1 MRTLAIINQK
11 GGCGKTTTAINLAGM
26 FAARGART
34 LLVDMDPQS
43 HCAAGLAIPEKR
55 IDLDIG
61 DAMLRKPGKP
71 LDDARLI
78 WRTSRNLDL
87 IPSRMKLAG
96 LEAGR
101 GGLADQPDRERRLHA
116 VLKALKPRYDMCL
129 IDCAP
134 SIGLLT
140 YNSLVA
146 ADEVL
151 IPVDTSFFSLQG
163 ATKQVNT
170 IRTIGRRLGV
180 TPAFWI
186 VATIHDSDSAL
197 AKDLLDELRHRFPK
211 RVSPAV
217 IRRDQSLKEAAS
229 FGQPVSEYAQRS
241 VGAADYGAL
250 ADWLNQVRVPARR
263 RENVEESTPTVE
275 ITLGSDPERHI
286 ARQLADPP
294 AELTPDDSPGLDT
307 TPRDDES
314 SSATAVATR
323 TAARTTDVAKLAR
336 ELNLARALTKEGI
349 AAARQA
355 SSPVEAVTSE
365 GIISVRPIDE
375 PSATV
380 FGPRLQPGG
389 VTIVQPLFLGRRVW
403 VAGDFNN
410 WQEQDHEL
418 TRDERRGVFEISIP
432 LPAGRHVYRLVVDGR
447 WTADPFNSR
456 FELNPYGE
464 PNSVIEVPT

>member
-1 MRTLAIINQK
+1 MRTIAIINQK

-26 FAARGART
+26 FASRGART

-61 DAMLRKPGKP
+61 DAMLWKPDKP
-71 LDDARLI
+71 LDDSRLI

-87 IPSRMKLAG
+87 IPSRMRLAG

-101 GGLADQPDRERRLHA
+101 GGLADQPDRERRLQG
-116 VLKALKPRYDMCL
+116 VLEALRDRYDMCL

-186 VATIHDSDSAL
+186 VATIHDPDSAL
-197 AKDLLDELRHRFPK
+197 AKDLLDELRNRFPK
-211 RVSPAV
+211 RVAPAV

-241 VGAADYGAL
+241 IGAADYGAL
-250 ADWLNQVRVPARR
+250 ADWLNQVRVSPRR
-263 RENVEESTPTVE
+263 RQEEPAPTVE
-275 ITLGSDPERHI
+275 ITLGADPERN
-286 ARQLADPP
+286 LAERLVEQPDEPL
-294 AELTPDDSPGLDT
+294 AESN
-307 TPRDDES
+307 
-314 SSATAVATR
+314 VATR
-323 TAARTTDVAKLAR
+323 TAARTTAVAKLAR
-336 ELNLARALTKEGI
+336 HLNLARTLTAGKTKP
-349 AAARQA
+349 AAEPA
-355 SSPVEAVTSE
+355 PT
-365 GIISVRPIDE
+365 GTGLISVRPIAE
-375 PSATV
+375 RPATV
-380 FGPRLQPGG
+380 FGPRVEPGRL
-389 VTIVQPLFLGRRVW
+389 TLVQPLFLGRRVAL
-403 VAGDFNN
+403 AGDFND
-410 WQEQDHEL
+410 WQGHEL
-418 TRDERRGVFEISIP
+418 TRDENRGVFEISIALQP
-432 LPAGRHVYRLVVDGR
+432 GRHVYRLVVDGR